1 MRIAVPAETAPGETR
16 VALVPRSIA
25 LLTAA
30 GGTVAVQAN
39 AGAAAGFAD
48 AAYQEAGAEIV
59 ADRGG
64 LLASGDVALVVRRPG
79 GDDLKRLAEG
89 AILVGLL
96 DPGGDPEPLR
106 PLIERKVTAF
116 RMEAMPRISRAQD
129 MDVLSSMAT
138 LAGYHAAVMAAFRLP
153 RIFPLLMTAAGT
165 LTPAR
170 VLVLGAGVAGLQAIA
185 TCKRLGAVVEAY
197 DVRPAV
203 REQVESLGARFVEV
217 GIESEEQQDTGGYAK
232 ELTADAQKREHEV
245 LAEHVSES
253 DVVIT
258 TAFVPNKKAPV
269 LITTEMV
276 QAMRFGSVIV
286 DLAAPAGG
294 NCESTRP
301 DEEVEEHGVLVLGPT
316 NLAAAIPGQA
326 SQLYS
331 HNVTRFVLQFLKDGQ
346 VNLDF
351 DDVVIS
357 QTCMTH
363 QGKPMGEQMTALL
376 QGARA

>member
-1 MRIAVPAETAPGETR
+1 MRIAVPAETTPGETR
-16 VALVPRSIA
+16 VAVVPRSIA
-25 LLTAA
+25 MLTGA
-30 GGTVAVQAN
+30 GATVAVQAG
-39 AGAAAGFAD
+39 AGDAAGLTD
-48 AAYQEAGAEIV
+48 TAYREAGAEIV
-59 ADRGG
+59 ADRTA
-64 LLASGDVALVVRRPG
+64 LLASGDVVVVVRRPDAG
-79 GDDLKRLAEG
+79 DLKRLEQG
-89 AILVGLL
+89 AILIGLL
-96 DPGGDPEPLR
+96 DPGGDPAPLR
-106 PLIERKVTAF
+106 LLIERKVTAF
-116 RMEAMPRISRAQD
+116 RMEALPRISRAQD

-138 LAGYHAAVMAAFRLP
+138 LAGYHAAVMAAYRLP

-170 VLVLGAGVAGLQAIA
+170 ALVLGAGVAGLQAIA
-185 TCKRLGAVVEAY
+185 TCRRLGAVVEAY

-217 GIESEEQQDTGGYAK
+217 GIESEEHQDTGGYAK

-245 LAEHVSES
+245 LAEHVRDS

-294 NCESTRP
+294 NCESTKP
-301 DEEVEEHGVLVLGPT
+301 DREVNEHGVLVLGPT

-331 HNVTRFVLQFLKDGQ
+331 HNVTRFILQFLKDGQ
-346 VNLDF
+346 ITLDF

-363 QGKPMGEQMTALL
+363 EGRPVGEQITALL
-376 QGARA
+376 EGAMG